1 MTRAI
6 SRTCATCKI
15 YLLQSLAL
23 GAQRMHALFMGKVVD
38 IKKKASGRNIS
49 ETERGTERL
58 NLRLKPSVMQTL
70 YSLSTEMSDKPGTS
84 LAYAKV
90 IEEALAALSREM
102 DAEVLEDEDNPE
114 RCTCHV
120 FEEPHFRGIAGCV
133 HDKGPGAV
141 RSTSG

>member
-1 MTRAI
+1 MSSAI
-6 SRTCATCKI
+6 SRTWPRSEI

-23 GAQRMHALFMGKVVD
+23 GAQRMHALFVGKVVD

-58 NLRLKPSVMQTL
+58 NLRLKPSVMQKL
-70 YSLSTEMSDKPGTS
+70 YSLSTECSDKPGTP

-90 IEEALAALSREM
+90 IEEALEALSREM
-102 DAEVLEDEDNPE
+102 DREVLEDLDNPE
-114 RCTCHV
+114 RCDCHV
-120 FEEPHFRGIAGCV
+120 FEEPHFRCIAGCV

-141 RSTSG
+141 KR